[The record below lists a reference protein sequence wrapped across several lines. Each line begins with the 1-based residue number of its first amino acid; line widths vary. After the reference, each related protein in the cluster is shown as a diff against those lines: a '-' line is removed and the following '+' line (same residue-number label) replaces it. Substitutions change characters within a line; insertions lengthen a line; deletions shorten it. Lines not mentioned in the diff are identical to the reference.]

1 MAKNSIKTSGFSL
14 AKRQELKGDDF
25 YDIKVLDDLVI
36 AVVCDGVGSAQEG
49 ALAAQRVTKHLITN
63 FKNRPKAWSIE
74 KSIKSFI
81 TSINQILYTQS
92 MSDYERPELVTT
104 VTVVVIQGERLYGA
118 NVGDSRI
125 YLLRQDIL
133 TQLSFDH
140 SMDDAGYEN
149 VLTDAVGIDKEV
161 EIFYFEN
168 KIQKED
174 KLLLC
179 SDGLYSLMSEDMLS
193 RHLVNGAYHIVKKAS
208 KLVEDNLPDDTTA
221 VVLEVDD
228 IDVISQL
235 KKLPLDI
242 PEKLVLG
249 DEIDGYVLQQSL
261 IQNDRTWL
269 CEKRGSKYVI
279 KFAPLE
285 AKNDDKILDLFVKEV
300 WNAKRLKAGF
310 FPKSTV
316 PKKRTARYYIMSHI
330 QGINLKEYLKKRKLS
345 VDESI
350 ALGKTLLH
358 MSQYLIKYDLVHGD
372 IKPEN
377 IIVIERDGKKIFKVI
392 DFGSIT
398 EVYSIDNRAGTP
410 SYLAPERF
418 KQAPI
423 NEKTEIFAIGV
434 TLYESL
440 TGKFPYGEI
449 EPFQT
454 PTFKQPK
461 RPTKLN
467 PNIPHWL
474 ESIIL
479 HAITTD
485 TNRRYENYSF
495 MSYELENSSK
505 VQPYFDKNTP
515 ILKRDPLKFY
525 KYGFYVMLLLNFLL
539 YLRFSV

>member
-92 MSDYERPELVTT
+92 MTDYERPELVTT
-104 VTVVVIQGERLYGA
+104 VTIVVIQGDRLYGA

-125 YLLRQDIL
+125 YLLREDIL

-140 SMDDAGYEN
+140 SMDEAGYEN

-168 KIQKED
+168 NIQKED

-208 KLVEDNLPDDTTA
+208 KLVDDNLPDDTTA
-221 VVLEVDD
+221 IVLEVED
-228 IDVISQL
+228 IDAVAQL
-235 KKLPLDI
+235 KKLDLDI
-242 PEKLVLG
+242 PEKLSVG
-249 DEIDGYVLQQSL
+249 DEIDGYILEQSL

-269 CEKRGSKYVI
+269 CKKRGSQYVI

-285 AKNDDKILDLFVKEV
+285 AKDDDKILDLFVKEV

-316 PKKRTARYYIMSHI
+316 PRKRSARYYIMSHI
-330 QGINLKEYLKKRKLS
+330 QGLNLKEYLKKRKLS
-345 VDESI
+345 VDEAI
-350 ALGKTLLH
+350 ALTKTLLH

-418 KQAPI
+418 NQAPI

-461 RPTKLN
+461 RPSKFN

-485 TNRRYENYSF
+485 TNRRYENYSL

-515 ILKRDPLKFY
+515 FLKRDPLKFY
-525 KYGFYVMLLLNFLL
+525 KYGFYIMLLINFLL
-539 YLRFSV
+539 YLKYSV